1 MKAASPAEQVRKQ
14 PDSVSNKQPF
24 NDYNNTNSGSA
35 KKKETPAQQSQK
47 RQWLAPSSSND
58 ELTQKQPQQPA
69 KREPEQPAKREPEKP
84 KEPEQPKTVTEKP
97 KEEKKTSLFKG
108 GSTNPFVN
116 KRNNEPV
123 APKKEEFPLQKKKSS
138 SSEIKE
144 EYSGGFIED
153 VYDDDFI

>member
-1 MKAASPAEQVRKQ
+1 M
-14 PDSVSNKQPF
+14 
-24 NDYNNTNSGSA
+24 T
-35 KKKETPAQQSQK
+35 
-47 RQWLAPSSSND
+47 
-58 ELTQKQPQQPA
+58 
-69 KREPEQPAKREPEKP
+69 EKP

-108 GSTNPFVN
+108 SSTNPFA
-116 KRNNEPV
+116 KRTNEPV
-123 APKKEEFPLQKKKSS
+123 APKKEEAIMRKKSS